1 MQRCAAFKVVF
12 RCGFIVGPVYVS
24 CALERQHKSVE
35 CRGSVWRGCGAK
47 SATGPSYICFPPKM
61 SRCWTGGM
69 PSFSSTRS
77 FIRET
82 WGCQFVVDGFGLG
95 AHLVIG
101 LDVELD
107 LLAGEGADPALLAM
121 NRMWIAITYLINI
134 LGGLELELCGL

>member
-1 MQRCAAFKVVF
+1 
-12 RCGFIVGPVYVS
+12 
-24 CALERQHKSVE
+24 
-35 CRGSVWRGCGAK
+35 
-47 SATGPSYICFPPKM
+47 
-61 SRCWTGGM
+61 M